1 MRERFTVAA
10 HLSADALAARY
21 RAASDPVPRGRLH
34 MVWLLVAGRPLA
46 EVAAVAGYST
56 RWVREVVKRDHA
68 PGPDGLAWAG
78 RPGRPAPRQPR
89 RRAAAGRRG
98 AGGARRGARGAAAR
112 RRPGDLGQGR
122 GLDRGPHRAG
132 ARGAAARLGRPAA
145 HRAQRRTGHS
155 GAPGT
160 AAGRPGRGTR
170 GRRMR
175 RPIDPGPPPPGR
187 SFQKA

>member
-46 EVAAVAGYST
+46 EVAAVAGDST

-68 PGPDGLAWAG
+68 PGPDGLGDRRHGNRGGAPLLDDAG
-78 RPGRPAPRQPR
+78 RAALDAALEAPPPDGGPGTSGKV
-89 RRAAAGRRG
+89 AAWI
-98 AGGARRGARGAAAR
+98 AAR
-112 RRPGDLGQGR
+112 TGR
-122 GLDRGPHRAG
+122 GRVAPQRGWDD
-132 ARGAAARLGRPAA
+132 L
-145 HRAQRRTGHS
+145 RRTGHS

-160 AAGRPGRGTR
+160 AAHRAQPPDAPAAARAGGGCGGRWP
-170 GRRMR
+170 
-175 RPIDPGPPPPGR
+175 PGPPPPGR